1 MLCFW
6 ELSRMPTLDAE
17 DSGGCARGDLNQAQP
32 TLVLP
37 DSAGLSVK

>member
-17 DSGGCARGDLNQAQP
+17 DIRWVREGGFEPGAIHARTA
-32 TLVLP
+32 
-37 DSAGLSVK
+37 